1 MQKRNKGKWIME
13 RKIQTKLLSL
23 VPLKRRQ
30 IHKGMSQKRKDKKL
44 DCHYFLCLS
53 LTSKWVFTRVH
64 TAAWT
69 DESKNLQKVAPT
81 LQLSSSCEKMTGIL
95 LLLCCC
101 CSNGTISTTSLPLLG
116 TNRDK
121 AAGCAA
127 APRHSLLVWTVVASD
142 GEEQQQHQCS
152 HWETPSA
159 RPRGFLLEQRATSV
173 WDKTFNR
180 HRYWRDNKQLIH
192 TKPGCFRISTHT
204 FVGFWKHRFSFFQ
217 FTYKTQLW
225 LCRFG
230 YLQID
235 SSVKFITCISHCEE
249 EPSCLSLSS
258 IKMTSDVLPRILNG
272 FWHLNNTNKHVVW
285 SPLKRFFAF
294 QPRSCLYCRYSSSKA
309 TVMHTQWFCSRRR
322 PEIWQKL
329 LT

>member
-142 GEEQQQHQCS
+142 REEQQQHQCS
-152 HWETPSA
+152 HCEKRRLHGLVVSCWNKELHRSETKHLNIVI
-159 RPRGFLLEQRATSV
+159 GVTTSS
-173 WDKTFNR
+173 
-180 HRYWRDNKQLIH
+180 L
-192 TKPGCFRISTHT
+192 ST
-204 FVGFWKHRFSFFQ
+204 
-217 FTYKTQLW
+217 
-225 LCRFG
+225 
-230 YLQID
+230 
-235 SSVKFITCISHCEE
+235 
-249 EPSCLSLSS
+249 LSLG
-258 IKMTSDVLPRILNG
+258 VLE
-272 FWHLNNTNKHVVW
+272 FQHTHLLVFGSTD
-285 SPLKRFFAF
+285 SA
-294 QPRSCLYCRYSSSKA
+294 SSSSHMRHSFGSA
-309 TVMHTQWFCSRRR
+309 GLDICR
-322 PEIWQKL
+322 
-329 LT
+329 

>member
-53 LTSKWVFTRVH
+53 LTSKWVFTQVH

-152 HWETPSA
+152 HCEKRRLHGLVVSCWNKELHRSETKHLTA
-159 RPRGFLLEQRATSV
+159 IVIGVTTSS
-173 WDKTFNR
+173 
-180 HRYWRDNKQLIH
+180 L
-192 TKPGCFRISTHT
+192 ST
-204 FVGFWKHRFSFFQ
+204 
-217 FTYKTQLW
+217 
-225 LCRFG
+225 
-230 YLQID
+230 
-235 SSVKFITCISHCEE
+235 
-249 EPSCLSLSS
+249 LSLG
-258 IKMTSDVLPRILNG
+258 VLE
-272 FWHLNNTNKHVVW
+272 FQHTHLLVFGSTD
-285 SPLKRFFAF
+285 SA
-294 QPRSCLYCRYSSSKA
+294 SSSSHIRHSFGSA
-309 TVMHTQWFCSRRR
+309 GLDICR
-322 PEIWQKL
+322 
-329 LT
+329 